1 MLRSYN
7 HKTRSVLNLRYILGE
22 RKKYREGN
30 LMADNVTLELI
41 KGCYNPSIKCNKDCE
56 YYETCTSMY
65 DFRKV
70 FRRV

>member
-1 MLRSYN
+1 MLRSY
-7 HKTRSVLNLRYILGE
+7 KSQRVLILRYILGE

-41 KGCYNPSIKCNKDCE
+41 KGCYNPSIKCSKDCE
-56 YYETCTSMY
+56 CYENCMFMY

-70 FRRV
+70 FRRI

>member
-1 MLRSYN
+1 MLRSY
-7 HKTRSVLNLRYILGE
+7 KSQRVLILRYILGE

-41 KGCYNPSIKCNKDCE
+41 KGCYNPSIKCSKDCE
-56 YYETCTSMY
+56 CYENCMFLY
-65 DFRKV
+65 EFRKV

>member
-1 MLRSYN
+1 MLRSY
-7 HKTRSVLNLRYILGE
+7 KSQRVLILRYILGE

-41 KGCYNPSIKCNKDCE
+41 KGCYNPSIKCSKDCE
-56 YYETCTSMY
+56 CYENCMFIY
-65 DFRKV
+65 EFRKV

>member
-1 MLRSYN
+1 MLRSY
-7 HKTRSVLNLRYILGE
+7 KSQRVLILRYILGE

-30 LMADNVTLELI
+30 LIADNVTLELI
-41 KGCYNPSIKCNKDCE
+41 KGCYNPSIKCSKDCE
-56 YYETCTSMY
+56 CYENCMFIY

>member
-1 MLRSYN
+1 MLRSY
-7 HKTRSVLNLRYILGE
+7 KSQRVLILRYISGE

-41 KGCYNPSIKCNKDCE
+41 KGCYNPSIKCSKDCE
-56 YYETCTSMY
+56 CYENCMFMY
-65 DFRKV
+65 EFRKV

>member
-1 MLRSYN
+1 MLRSY
-7 HKTRSVLNLRYILGE
+7 KSQRVLILRYILGK

-41 KGCYNPSIKCNKDCE
+41 KGCYNPSIKCSKDCE
-56 YYETCTSMY
+56 CYENCMFMY
-65 DFRKV
+65 EFRKV